1 MKENVMPKCPYCH
14 AELKPHNIFNNP
26 LSNLFGDYCCSTVK
40 VRCQNCNNEYFV
52 SKQTRYIARKKRS
65 VNRNDY

>member
-14 AELKPHNIFNNP
+14 TEFKPQGIFNNP
-26 LSNLFGDYCCSTVK
+26 LSNLYGEYCSSTVK

-52 SKQTRYIARKKRS
+52 SKQTRYIARKK
-65 VNRNDY
+65 VGDQE